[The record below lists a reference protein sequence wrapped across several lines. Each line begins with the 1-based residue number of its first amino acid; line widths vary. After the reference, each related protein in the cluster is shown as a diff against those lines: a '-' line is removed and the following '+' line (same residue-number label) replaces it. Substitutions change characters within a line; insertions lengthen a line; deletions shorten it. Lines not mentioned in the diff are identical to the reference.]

1 MSPEPVAP
9 SPEPVWKTAQE
20 IIAAGLLDEHECG
33 TDIALADLLPILTR
47 LYLAAKIEAL
57 ESVRG
62 GPCSGEAKAI
72 HSQCIAANLRDTLA
86 KLREEA
92 K

>member
-9 SPEPVWKTAQE
+9 SPMNSAMR
-20 IIAAGLLDEHECG
+20 D
-33 TDIALADLLPILTR
+33 LAEVIYRRTGGRSVPTFELEPILAR